1 MFPAQEKPTIKQ
13 LIDQQT
19 RNFTTLKRHCN
30 SAKEAVR
37 TTSDITLGALNH
49 RLRLIS
55 QIWDLSVNIEEQIQK
70 SKKDEDDPYF
80 IEGKFETAEEYFLKF
95 SDYIM
100 TDVARMEREVKA
112 STIQQQSTPSTSTTC
127 YQSTPLPKITI
138 PKFSAWDRLRSRYEN
153 PRASDILVYYVSQML
168 DTNTRLAWELK
179 LGNSIDY
186 PHFSTLLNFLD
197 SRIRAMEAVEKGD
210 ENKIKPVI
218 VQTSNSELCQFS
230 DVAEVAHSNMAAP
243 GALSSHR
250 VLLATAQVILSSS
263 SGRSIKVRALLDQ
276 GSIWTLITEELAHA
290 LNIVPDRADIRLTG
304 INNVQ
309 AGCSQGIAPVTI
321 CSSKNKNFLVKSNA
335 LILKQITNY
344 VPSADIEILQQ
355 PHLQG
360 LDFADDEL
368 VNAQPIQI
376 LIGADLYGMI
386 MRNGLKKGGNNQP
399 VAQNTIFGWILSG
412 NFGSNNNSNELIC
425 FRKSDFAGFCASNS
439 DIGESLQRFWE
450 IEEIPRASK
459 VTLSEQECELYF
471 ENTHSREVDGRYKVR
486 YPSKSG
492 TPIDIGNSLQYAE
505 KALLNLRKTLSK
517 SPKIMSQYTDF
528 FVDYEKKGH
537 MSRIDEKP
545 KDESQV
551 VYIPHHPIIRESSST
566 TKVRGVFN
574 ASKKTSNLISLND
587 HMHIGERLQGNIF
600 KITLLWRTYRFVYVS
615 DIAQMYRQILIDER
629 DRDYQRILWFSTSL
643 SNPIQFRLNT
653 VTYGTTAAPF
663 LDLRVLKQLVKDEGD
678 SFPLASFVLEHQIY
692 IDDCIFG
699 ADSKERIKETRDE
712 VISLLAKG
720 KFHLRKWA
728 SNCSTLLED
737 IDLSDH
743 GHAVE
748 KSLIDETSLKILGI
762 VWVPTLDVYRFKI
775 NLIENSKIT
784 KRSVLSLIARLYD
797 PLGWVSPVI
806 IIAKILIQ
814 KMWLKALTWDE
825 PLPQD
830 LSEFWLSYYSDLSN
844 LENLSIPRWTGQ
856 GEEVIESS
864 IHGFSDA
871 SNTAYAAVVYLRLV
885 FQSGGI
891 QVSLLASRT
900 KLAPTKTLLVP
911 RLELCGALL
920 LSQLVSSIKNVFSFE
935 NLPTVYW
942 TDSTIVLAW
951 LRKHSSTWKTFVAN
965 RVAAIQSVAPVELWK
980 HVKSEQN
987 PADIGSRGVRASDLI
1002 ENQLWWK
1009 GPTWLSGAEDSW
1021 PVDQEML
1028 ILGTNLESR
1037 DKVCH
1042 VGIDSNTWFDILM
1055 TKVSSW
1061 PKLIRIVSYILK
1073 FLVIRLK
1080 FVIPG
1085 CETAESISMVRF
1097 CRESQ
1102 IVCTHDRGILRVGRR
1117 LSNAPLEFERRHPA
1131 ILKKHSVVE
1140 KIVRHYHEKCLHGS
1154 TQLTLNLVRQS
1165 FWILRSKQVIKSVIY
1180 KCVICVR
1187 LKASCVCFVTRA
1199 IHLEIVYDYSSD
1211 SFIATLK
1218 RFVGRRGLPSVIYS
1232 DNETNFKGAYRE
1244 LTENFESFIRCRDV
1258 QAFLINDRIRW
1269 EFIPPAA
1276 AHFGG
1281 IWESGVRSVKHHLRR
1296 ILLDRTPH
1304 YEELNTLLCQIEM
1317 CLNSR
1322 PLCPLSDDP
1331 SDLRVLTPGH
1341 FLIVGEIVAI
1351 PENSLLDLKESR
1363 LSRWQLWQQLLESF
1377 WKIWSQDYLL
1387 SLQQRNKWK
1396 QKLEN
1401 LCVNQMV
1408 LLKQENL
1415 PPTKCQIGRIISVK
1429 KGSDNLVRV
1438 ATIKTASGTY
1448 VRPITKLIVLPVKHE
1463 D

>member
-1 MFPAQEKPTIKQ
+1 
-13 LIDQQT
+13 
-19 RNFTTLKRHCN
+19 
-30 SAKEAVR
+30 
-37 TTSDITLGALNH
+37 
-49 RLRLIS
+49 
-55 QIWDLSVNIEEQIQK
+55 
-70 SKKDEDDPYF
+70 
-80 IEGKFETAEEYFLKF
+80 
-95 SDYIM
+95 
-100 TDVARMEREVKA
+100 
-112 STIQQQSTPSTSTTC
+112 
-127 YQSTPLPKITI
+127 
-138 PKFSAWDRLRSRYEN
+138 
-153 PRASDILVYYVSQML
+153 
-168 DTNTRLAWELK
+168 
-179 LGNSIDY
+179 
-186 PHFSTLLNFLD
+186 
-197 SRIRAMEAVEKGD
+197 
-210 ENKIKPVI
+210 
-218 VQTSNSELCQFS
+218 
-230 DVAEVAHSNMAAP
+230 
-243 GALSSHR
+243 
-250 VLLATAQVILSSS
+250 
-263 SGRSIKVRALLDQ
+263 
-276 GSIWTLITEELAHA
+276 
-290 LNIVPDRADIRLTG
+290 
-304 INNVQ
+304 
-309 AGCSQGIAPVTI
+309 
-321 CSSKNKNFLVKSNA
+321 
-335 LILKQITNY
+335 
-344 VPSADIEILQQ
+344 
-355 PHLQG
+355 
-360 LDFADDEL
+360 
-368 VNAQPIQI
+368 
-376 LIGADLYGMI
+376 
-386 MRNGLKKGGNNQP
+386 
-399 VAQNTIFGWILSG
+399 
-412 NFGSNNNSNELIC
+412 
-425 FRKSDFAGFCASNS
+425 
-439 DIGESLQRFWE
+439 
-450 IEEIPRASK
+450 
-459 VTLSEQECELYF
+459 
-471 ENTHSREVDGRYKVR
+471 
-486 YPSKSG
+486 
-492 TPIDIGNSLQYAE
+492 
-505 KALLNLRKTLSK
+505 
-517 SPKIMSQYTDF
+517 
-528 FVDYEKKGH
+528 
-537 MSRIDEKP
+537 
-545 KDESQV
+545 
-551 VYIPHHPIIRESSST
+551 
-566 TKVRGVFN
+566 
-574 ASKKTSNLISLND
+574 
-587 HMHIGERLQGNIF
+587 
-600 KITLLWRTYRFVYVS
+600 
-615 DIAQMYRQILIDER
+615 
-629 DRDYQRILWFSTSL
+629 
-643 SNPIQFRLNT
+643 
-653 VTYGTTAAPF
+653 
-663 LDLRVLKQLVKDEGD
+663 
-678 SFPLASFVLEHQIY
+678 
-692 IDDCIFG
+692 
-699 ADSKERIKETRDE
+699 
-712 VISLLAKG
+712 
-720 KFHLRKWA
+720 
-728 SNCSTLLED
+728 
-737 IDLSDH
+737 
-743 GHAVE
+743 
-748 KSLIDETSLKILGI
+748 
-762 VWVPTLDVYRFKI
+762 
-775 NLIENSKIT
+775 
-784 KRSVLSLIARLYD
+784 
-797 PLGWVSPVI
+797 
-806 IIAKILIQ
+806 
-814 KMWLKALTWDE
+814 MWLKALTWDE
-825 PLPQD
+825 SLPQD

-864 IHGFSDA
+864 IHG
-871 SNTAYAAVVYLRLV
+871 
-885 FQSGGI
+885 GI

-900 KLAPTKTLLVP
+900 KVAPTKTLSVP

-920 LSQLVSSIKNVFSFE
+920 LSQLVSSIKNVSSFE

-965 RVAAIQSVAPVELWK
+965 RVAAIQSIAPVELWK

-987 PADIGSRGVRASDLI
+987 PADIGLRGVRTSDLI

-1021 PVDQEML
+1021 PVDQEMP

-1042 VGIDSNTWFDILM
+1042 VGIASNTWFDILM

-1061 PKLIRIVSYILK
+1061 PKLIRIVSYISK

-1102 IVCTHDRGILRVGRR
+1102 IVCTRLIQLQMFPVEISKLKGKELLPNSNSLISLNPFLDDRGILRVGGR

-1187 LKASCVCFVTRA
+1187 LKASVAEQLMGSLPVNRIFRPSRSFEHVGVDYAGPIKLKISKGHGNTSHPAYIAVFVCFATRA
-1199 IHLEIVYDYSSD
+1199 IHLEIVYDYSSK

-1232 DNETNFKGAYRE
+1232 DNGTNFKGAYLE
-1244 LTENFESFIRCRDV
+1244 LTENFESVIRCRDV

-1281 IWESGVRSVKHHLRR
+1281 IWESGVRSVKQHLRR

-1322 PLCPLSDDP
+1322 LLCPLSDDP

-1341 FLIVGEIVAI
+1341 FLIGGEIVAI

-1415 PPTKCQIGRIISVK
+1415 PPTKWQIGRIISVK

-1438 ATIKTASGTY
+1438 ATIKTASETY
-1448 VRPITKLIVLPVKHE
+1448 VRLITKIIVLPVKHK